1 MSEDFKCLSCDK
13 ANYKLIEKA
22 KNEKIETV
30 WDRAEAMQPQCGFG
44 EMGLCCTNCSMGPC
58 RIVKV
63 SEDGPKKG
71 ICGADEDTI
80 AARNLARSIAAG
92 SSAHSDHGRDIAHA
106 LYNAAKNP
114 ESGYKVKNPEK
125 LISLAKEWG
134 ISTENLDIK
143 DIAAKVAE
151 TALQEFGKPFGY
163 LRFVDRAPEDR
174 IDIWKKMNV
183 VPRAID
189 RDIVEVLHSTHIGCD
204 ADYRNIM
211 VAATRAALSDGWG
224 GSMIG
229 TELSDILFG
238 VPEPHEIEA
247 NLGVF
252 KENEVNLVIHGHEPT
267 LSEAILVAVN
277 DPELIEL
284 AKKQGAEGINLV
296 GMCCTGNEIAMRHG
310 IPMAGNFFQQELAII
325 TGAVDAMVVDVQ
337 CIMPALSQVA
347 KCYHTKLITTSPKA
361 KIPGAIHMQFNE
373 EEAIESAKKIVR
385 EAVSNF
391 KNRRGNILIP
401 QEKSKGFVGYSNEAI
416 INALDGVANSTAH
429 PMGTV
434 KPLADAIKSGVL
446 RGAAAIVGCNNHKVL
461 HDKGHVELAKEL
473 IKNDVLVVT
482 TGCGAYACIKE
493 GLMSK
498 EATKFCGKG
507 LATVCELVKIPP
519 VLHMGSC
526 VDISRILLLLSE
538 LAKFMNVDIKDLP
551 AAGAAPE
558 WMSEKALS
566 IGTYVVASGVY
577 TMLGVAPQV
586 TGSENLTRF
595 LTDDIKDIYGGC
607 FDIEANPQKAA
618 EKIIDHIEKKR
629 KSLNI

>member
-1 MSEDFKCLSCDK
+1 MSEDVKCLSCDA
-13 ANYKLIEKA
+13 ANHKLMEKA
-22 KNEKIETV
+22 KNENIETV
-30 WDRAEAMQPQCGFG
+30 WDRAKAMQPQCGFG

-80 AARNLARSIAAG
+80 AARNLARAIAAG
-92 SSAHSDHGRDIAHA
+92 SSAHSDHGRDITHA
-106 LYNAAKNP
+106 LYHAAKNP
-114 ESGYKVKNPEK
+114 ESGYEIKDPEK
-125 LISLAKEWG
+125 LVSLAKEWG
-134 ISTENLDIK
+134 IDWENRDIK
-143 DIAAKVAE
+143 EVAAEVAE
-151 TALQEFGKPFGY
+151 TALQEFGKPFGH
-163 LRFVDRAPEDR
+163 LRFVDRAPKGR
-174 IDIWKKMNV
+174 IDIWKQMNV
-183 VPRAID
+183 MPRAID

-211 VAATRAALSDGWG
+211 NTATRAALSDGWG

-229 TELSDILFG
+229 TELSDIIFG

-247 NLGVF
+247 NLGVL

-277 DPELIEL
+277 DPEMLEL

-296 GMCCTGNEIAMRHG
+296 GMCCTGNEIAMRHNV
-310 IPMAGNFFQQELAII
+310 PMAGNFFQQELAII

-361 KIPGAIHMQFNE
+361 KIPGAIHMEFKE
-373 EEAIESAKKIVR
+373 EEAISSAKKIVK
-385 EAVSNF
+385 EAVNNY
-391 KNRRGNILIP
+391 KNRKGNILIP
-401 QEKSKGFVGYSNEAI
+401 EEKSTGFVGYSNEAI
-416 INALDGVANSTAH
+416 INALDGVTNSFAH
-429 PMGTV
+429 PTGTV

-446 RGAAAIVGCNNHKVL
+446 RGAVAIVGCNNHKVP

-493 GLMSK
+493 GLMAK
-498 EATKFCGKG
+498 EAAKLCGQG

-526 VDISRILLLLSE
+526 VDISRILLLLAE
-538 LAKFMNVDIKDLP
+538 VAKFMELDIKDLP
-551 AAGAAPE
+551 VAGAAPE

-566 IGTYVVASGVY
+566 IGTYVVTSGVY

-586 TGSENLTRF
+586 TGSENLTKF
-595 LTDDIKDIYGGC
+595 LTDDVEEIYGGR
-607 FDIEANPQKAA
+607 FDIESDPKKAA
-618 EKIIDHIEKKR
+618 EKIIEHIEAKR
-629 KSLNI
+629 KALGI

>member
-1 MSEDFKCLSCDK
+1 MSGDFKCLSCDA
-13 ANYKLIEKA
+13 ANYKLMEKA
-22 KNEKIETV
+22 KNENIETV

-80 AARNLARSIAAG
+80 AARNLARAIAAG
-92 SSAHSDHGRDIAHA
+92 SAAHSDHGRDIAHA
-106 LYNAAKNP
+106 LHYAAKNP
-114 ESGYKVKNPEK
+114 ESGYEVKNSEK

-134 ISTENLDIK
+134 IETENLDIE
-143 DIAAKVAE
+143 DIAAKVSE
-151 TALQEFGKPFGY
+151 VALQEFGKPFGH
-163 LRFVDRAPEDR
+163 LRFTERATKGR
-174 IDIWKKMNV
+174 LDIWNKMNV
-183 VPRAID
+183 LPRAID

-211 VAATRAALSDGWG
+211 TAATRAALSDGWG

-229 TELSDILFG
+229 TELSDIIFG

-247 NLGVF
+247 NLGVL
-252 KENEVNLVIHGHEPT
+252 KENEVNIVIHGHEPT

-277 DPELIEL
+277 DKELIEL
-284 AKKQGAEGINLV
+284 AKKQDAEGINLV
-296 GMCCTGNEIAMRHG
+296 GMCCTGNEIAMRHNV
-310 IPMAGNFFQQELAII
+310 PMAGNFFQQELAIV
-325 TGAVDAMVVDVQ
+325 TGVVDAMVVDVQ

-361 KIPGAIHMQFNE
+361 KIPGAIHMQFDE
-373 EEAIESAKKIVR
+373 AKAIESAKKIVR
-385 EAVSNF
+385 EAVLNF
-391 KNRRGNILIP
+391 KNRTGNTFIP
-401 QEKSKGFVGYSNEAI
+401 EEKSKGLVGFSNESI
-416 INALDGVANSTAH
+416 ISALDGVTNSFAH
-429 PMGTV
+429 PQGNV
-434 KPLADAIKSGVL
+434 KPLVDAIKSGVL
-446 RGAAAIVGCNNHKVL
+446 RGAVAIVGCNNHKVP

-482 TGCGAYACIKE
+482 TGCGAYACIKA
-493 GLMSK
+493 GLMTK
-498 EATKFCGKG
+498 EAAKLCGQG

-538 LAKFMNVDIKDLP
+538 VAKFMDVDIDDLP
-551 AAGAAPE
+551 VAGAAPE

-586 TGSENLTRF
+586 TGSENLTKF
-595 LTDDIKDIYGGC
+595 LTEDVEAIYGGK
-607 FDIEANPQKAA
+607 FDIESDPKEAA
-618 EKIIDHIEKKR
+618 KKIIEHIETKR
-629 KSLNI
+629 KALGI

>member
-1 MSEDFKCLSCDK
+1 MSCDFECLSCDA
-13 ANYKLIEKA
+13 ANYKLMEKA
-22 KNEKIETV
+22 RNEKIETV

-44 EMGLCCTNCSMGPC
+44 EMGLCCTNCAMGPC

-80 AARNLARSIAAG
+80 ASRNLARSIAAG

-106 LYNAAKNP
+106 LYHAAKNP
-114 ESGYKVKNPEK
+114 ESGYKVKNHKK

-134 ISTENLDIK
+134 IDTENRDIK
-143 DIAAKVAE
+143 DIAANVAK
-151 TALQEFGKPFGY
+151 TALEEFGKPFGN
-163 LRFVDRAPEDR
+163 LRFIERAPEDR
-174 IDIWKKMNV
+174 KKIWDKMNV
-183 VPRAID
+183 TPRAID

-211 VAATRAALSDGWG
+211 ATAIRAALSDGWG

-247 NLGVF
+247 NLGVL
-252 KENEVNLVIHGHEPT
+252 KEDEVNLVIHGHEPT
-267 LSEAILVAVN
+267 LSEAILIAAN
-277 DPELIEL
+277 DPDLIEL

-310 IPMAGNFFQQELAII
+310 IPMAGNFFQQELAIV

-373 EEAIESAKKIVR
+373 EEAIESAKRIVK
-385 EAVSNF
+385 EAVMNF
-391 KNRRGNILIP
+391 KNRQGNIFIP

-416 INALDGVANSTAH
+416 INALDKVTNSAAH
-429 PMGTV
+429 PSGTV

-446 RGAAAIVGCNNHKVL
+446 RGAVAIVGCNNHKVL

-482 TGCGAYACIKE
+482 TGCGAYACIKA

-498 EATKFCGKG
+498 EACGLCGKG
-507 LATVCELVKIPP
+507 LATVCELVNIPP

-551 AAGAAPE
+551 VAGAAPE

-566 IGTYVVASGVY
+566 IGTYVVTSGVY

-586 TGSENLTRF
+586 TGSDNLTRF
-595 LTDDIKDIYGGC
+595 LTNDVKDIYGGY
-607 FDIEANPQKAA
+607 FDIESDPKEAA
-618 EKIIDHIEKKR
+618 KKIISYIEEKR
-629 KSLNI
+629 KILDI

>member
-1 MSEDFKCLSCDK
+1 MSGDFKCLSCDA
-13 ANYKLIEKA
+13 ANYKLMEKA
-22 KNEKIETV
+22 KNENIETV

-80 AARNLARSIAAG
+80 AARNLARAIAAG
-92 SSAHSDHGRDIAHA
+92 SAAHSDHGRDIAHA
-106 LYNAAKNP
+106 LHYAAKNP
-114 ESGYKVKNPEK
+114 ESGYEVKNSEK

-134 ISTENLDIK
+134 IETKNLDIE
-143 DIAAKVAE
+143 DIAAKVSE
-151 TALQEFGKPFGY
+151 VALQEFGKPFGH
-163 LRFVDRAPEDR
+163 LRFTERATKGR
-174 IDIWKKMNV
+174 LDIWNKMNV
-183 VPRAID
+183 LPRAID

-211 VAATRAALSDGWG
+211 TAATRAALSDGWG

-229 TELSDILFG
+229 TELSDIIFG

-247 NLGVF
+247 NLGVL
-252 KENEVNLVIHGHEPT
+252 KENEVNIVIHGHEPT

-277 DPELIEL
+277 DKELIEL
-284 AKKQGAEGINLV
+284 AKKQDAEGINLV
-296 GMCCTGNEIAMRHG
+296 GMCCTGNEIAMRHNV
-310 IPMAGNFFQQELAII
+310 PMAGNFFQQELAIV
-325 TGAVDAMVVDVQ
+325 TGVVDAMVVDVQ

-361 KIPGAIHMQFNE
+361 KIPGAIHMQFDE
-373 EEAIESAKKIVR
+373 AKAIESAKKIVR
-385 EAVSNF
+385 EAVLNF
-391 KNRRGNILIP
+391 KNRTGNTFIP
-401 QEKSKGFVGYSNEAI
+401 EEKSKGLVGFSNESI
-416 INALDGVANSTAH
+416 ISALDGVTNSFAH
-429 PMGTV
+429 PQGTV
-434 KPLADAIKSGVL
+434 KPLVDAIKSGVL
-446 RGAAAIVGCNNHKVL
+446 RGAVAIVGCNNHKVP

-482 TGCGAYACIKE
+482 TGCGAYACIKA
-493 GLMSK
+493 GLMTK
-498 EATKFCGKG
+498 EAAKLCGQG

-538 LAKFMNVDIKDLP
+538 VAKFMDVDIDDLP
-551 AAGAAPE
+551 VAGAAPE

-586 TGSENLTRF
+586 TGSENLTKF
-595 LTDDIKDIYGGC
+595 LTEDVEAIYGGK
-607 FDIEANPQKAA
+607 FDIESDPKEAA
-618 EKIIDHIEKKR
+618 KKIIEHIETKR
-629 KSLNI
+629 KALGI

>member
-1 MSEDFKCLSCDK
+1 MSGDFKCLSCDA
-13 ANYKLIEKA
+13 ANYKLMEKA
-22 KNEKIETV
+22 KNENIETV

-80 AARNLARSIAAG
+80 AARNLARAIAAG
-92 SSAHSDHGRDIAHA
+92 SAAHSDHGRDIAHA
-106 LYNAAKNP
+106 LHYAAKNP
-114 ESGYKVKNPEK
+114 ESGYEVKNSEK

-134 ISTENLDIK
+134 IETENLDIE
-143 DIAAKVAE
+143 DIAAKVSE
-151 TALQEFGKPFGY
+151 VALQEFGKPFGH
-163 LRFVDRAPEDR
+163 LRFTERATKGR
-174 IDIWKKMNV
+174 LDIWNKMNV
-183 VPRAID
+183 LPRAID

-211 VAATRAALSDGWG
+211 TAATRAALSDGWG

-229 TELSDILFG
+229 TELSDIIFG

-247 NLGVF
+247 NLGVL
-252 KENEVNLVIHGHEPT
+252 KENEVNIVIHGHEPT

-277 DPELIEL
+277 DKELIEL
-284 AKKQGAEGINLV
+284 AKKQDAEGINLV
-296 GMCCTGNEIAMRHG
+296 GMCCTGNEIAMRHNV
-310 IPMAGNFFQQELAII
+310 PMAGNFFQQELAIV
-325 TGAVDAMVVDVQ
+325 TGVVDAMVVDVQ

-361 KIPGAIHMQFNE
+361 KIPGAIHMQFDE
-373 EEAIESAKKIVR
+373 AKAIESAKKIVR
-385 EAVSNF
+385 EAVLNF
-391 KNRRGNILIP
+391 KNRTGNTFIP
-401 QEKSKGFVGYSNEAI
+401 EEKSKGLVGFSNESI
-416 INALDGVANSTAH
+416 ISALDGVTNSFAH
-429 PMGTV
+429 PQGTV
-434 KPLADAIKSGVL
+434 KPLVDAIKSGVL
-446 RGAAAIVGCNNHKVL
+446 RGAVAIVGCNNHKVP

-482 TGCGAYACIKE
+482 TGCGAYACIKA
-493 GLMSK
+493 GLMTK
-498 EATKFCGKG
+498 EAAKLCGQG

-538 LAKFMNVDIKDLP
+538 VAKFMDVDIDDLP
-551 AAGAAPE
+551 VAGAAPE

-577 TMLGVAPQV
+577 TMLGVALQV
-586 TGSENLTRF
+586 TGSENLTKF
-595 LTDDIKDIYGGC
+595 LTEDVEAIYGGK
-607 FDIEANPQKAA
+607 FDIESDPKEAA
-618 EKIIDHIEKKR
+618 KKIIEHIETKR
-629 KSLNI
+629 KALGI

>member
-1 MSEDFKCLSCDK
+1 MSEDLKCLSCD
-13 ANYKLIEKA
+13 AATCSLLEKA
-22 KNEKIETV
+22 KKEKIETV

-44 EMGLCCTNCSMGPC
+44 EMGLCCTNCGMGPC

-80 AARNLARSIAAG
+80 AARNLARAVAAG
-92 SSAHSDHGRDIAHA
+92 SAAHSDHGRDIAHA
-106 LYNAAKNP
+106 LYYAAKNP
-114 ESGYKVKNPEK
+114 ESGYKVKDSQK
-125 LISLAKEWG
+125 LISLAREWG
-134 ISTENLDIK
+134 IETENLDEK
-143 DIAAKVAE
+143 EIAAKVAE
-151 TALQEFGKPFGY
+151 LALQEFGKPFGH
-163 LRFVDRAPEDR
+163 LRFTERAPKDR
-174 IDIWKKMNV
+174 LDIWNKMNV
-183 VPRAID
+183 TPRAID

-211 VAATRAALSDGWG
+211 MKATRAALCDGWG

-238 VPEPHEIEA
+238 IPQPHEIEA
-247 NLGVF
+247 NLGVL
-252 KENEVNLVIHGHEPT
+252 KEDEVNIVIHGHEPT

-284 AKKQGAEGINLV
+284 AQKQGAKGINLV
-296 GMCCTGNEIAMRHG
+296 GMCCTGNEIAMRHNV
-310 IPMAGNFFQQELAII
+310 PMAGNFFQQELAIV

-361 KIPGAIHMQFNE
+361 IIPGAIHMQFD
-373 EEAIESAKKIVR
+373 EARAVESAKRIVQ
-385 EAVSNF
+385 EAVLNF
-391 KNRRGNILIP
+391 KNRTGNIFIP
-401 QEKSKGFVGYSNEAI
+401 EIKSKGFVGFSNESI
-416 INALDGVANSTAH
+416 ISALDGVTNSFAH
-429 PMGTV
+429 PQGTV
-434 KPLADAIKSGVL
+434 KPLVDAIKSGVL
-446 RGAAAIVGCNNHKVL
+446 RGAVAIVGCNNHKVPQ
-461 HDKGHVELAKEL
+461 DKGHVELAKEL

-493 GLMSK
+493 GLMTK
-498 EATKFCGKG
+498 EAANLCGKG
-507 LATVCELVKIPP
+507 LSTVCELVKIPP

-538 LAKFMNVDIKDLP
+538 VAKYMNVDIKDLP
-551 AAGAAPE
+551 VAGAAPE
-558 WMSEKALS
+558 WMSEKALA

-577 TMLGVAPQV
+577 TMLGVAPQI

-595 LTDDIKDIYGGC
+595 LTEDVENIYGGK
-607 FDIEANPQKAA
+607 FHIESDPKKAAQKILEHIEA
-618 EKIIDHIEKKR
+618 KR
-629 KSLNI
+629 KALGI

>member
-1 MSEDFKCLSCDK
+1 MSGDFKCLSCDA
-13 ANYKLIEKA
+13 ANYKLMEKA
-22 KNEKIETV
+22 KNENIETV

-80 AARNLARSIAAG
+80 AARNLARAIAAG
-92 SSAHSDHGRDIAHA
+92 SAAHSDHGRDIAHA
-106 LYNAAKNP
+106 LHYAAKNP
-114 ESGYKVKNPEK
+114 ESGYEVKNSEK

-134 ISTENLDIK
+134 IETENLDIE
-143 DIAAKVAE
+143 DIAAKVSE
-151 TALQEFGKPFGY
+151 VALQEFGKPFGH
-163 LRFVDRAPEDR
+163 LRFTERATKGR
-174 IDIWKKMNV
+174 LDIWNKMNV
-183 VPRAID
+183 LPRAID

-211 VAATRAALSDGWG
+211 TAATRAALSDGWG

-229 TELSDILFG
+229 TELSDIIFG

-247 NLGVF
+247 NLGVL
-252 KENEVNLVIHGHEPT
+252 KENEVNIVIHGHEPT

-277 DPELIEL
+277 DKELIEL
-284 AKKQGAEGINLV
+284 AKKQDAEGINLV
-296 GMCCTGNEIAMRHG
+296 GMCCTGNEIAMRHNV
-310 IPMAGNFFQQELAII
+310 PMAGNFFQQELAIV
-325 TGAVDAMVVDVQ
+325 TGVVDAMVVDVQ

-361 KIPGAIHMQFNE
+361 KIPGAIHMQFDE
-373 EEAIESAKKIVR
+373 AKAIESAKKIVR
-385 EAVSNF
+385 EAVLNF
-391 KNRRGNILIP
+391 KNRTGNTFIP
-401 QEKSKGFVGYSNEAI
+401 EEKSKGLVGFSNESI
-416 INALDGVANSTAH
+416 ISALDGVTNSFAH
-429 PMGTV
+429 PQGTV
-434 KPLADAIKSGVL
+434 KPLVDAIKSGVL
-446 RGAAAIVGCNNHKVL
+446 RGAVAIVGCNNHKVP

-482 TGCGAYACIKE
+482 TGCGAYACIKA
-493 GLMSK
+493 GLMTK
-498 EATKFCGKG
+498 EAAKLCGQG

-538 LAKFMNVDIKDLP
+538 VAKFMDVDIDDLP
-551 AAGAAPE
+551 VAGAAPE
-558 WMSEKALS
+558 KKKKKALS

-586 TGSENLTRF
+586 TGSENLTKF
-595 LTDDIKDIYGGC
+595 LTEDVEAIYGGK
-607 FDIEANPQKAA
+607 FDIESDPKEAA
-618 EKIIDHIEKKR
+618 KKIIEHIETKR
-629 KSLNI
+629 KALGI